1 MINKEEKQ
9 IQHTANS
16 LNAMIDEIC
25 ARNGWTRDETLRPKS
40 KISVTV
46 KVAMPKLASSIASKP
61 IEQTNSNMTLDEY
74 KKQVADYLREYMKYS
89 EDEII
94 DSLQK
99 YDEILLRCFKENWEI
114 SAVATMI
121 YNEL

>member
-1 MINKEEKQ
+1 MTTDQKKT
-9 IQHTANS
+9 QHTANS
-16 LNAMIDEIC
+16 LNAMIDRIC

-46 KVAMPKLASSIASKP
+46 KVAMPKLVSSIASKP
-61 IEQTNSNMTLDEY
+61 IDQTKPNMALEEY
-74 KKQVADYLREYMKYS
+74 KKEVADYLREYMKYS

-99 YDEILLRCFKENWEI
+99 YDEILLRCFKENLEI

>member
-1 MINKEEKQ
+1 MTDQKK

-16 LNAMIDEIC
+16 LNAMIDRIY

-46 KVAMPKLASSIASKP
+46 KVAMPKPASSLASNSTTEQAKP
-61 IEQTNSNMTLDEY
+61 NMTLDEY
-74 KKQVADYLREYMKYS
+74 KKQIGDYLREHMNFTE
-89 EDEII
+89 EDIE
-94 DSLQK
+94 DSLQ
-99 YDEILLRCFKENWEI
+99 ECNEMITRLFKKNWKV
-114 SAVATMI
+114 SVVATMI